1 MLYISGVDPSQA
13 QWDQILDLVL
23 RKKHFPFFDMAYQVT
38 LIINLLFFETNIAR
52 ASPPVI
58 SPVMPTLFVN
68 SPRRL
73 QSSCLNPTP
82 RTSVFTVKESVASV
96 LSPLTPMKPIDSTP
110 SWSGWPEPF
119 GLTLHSKVPESLI
132 RSWITQNSR
141 SSGSQYTTHF
151 ALCNLAIQFEI
162 RKSNSWPTESNRW
175 ERLWFLTWKT
185 SAASTTGSIS
195 LIKSECS
202 HSL

>member
-1 MLYISGVDPSQA
+1 MMLYISGVDPSQA

-110 SWSGWPEPF
+110 S
-119 GLTLHSKVPESLI
+119 
-132 RSWITQNSR
+132 
-141 SSGSQYTTHF
+141 
-151 ALCNLAIQFEI
+151 
-162 RKSNSWPTESNRW
+162 
-175 ERLWFLTWKT
+175 
-185 SAASTTGSIS
+185 
-195 LIKSECS
+195 
-202 HSL
+202 